1 MVSIK
6 DVAALAGV
14 SDRTVS
20 RVASG
25 DTKLVRPRTR
35 KKALK
40 AIEDLEKEP
49 KGKGGKA

>member
-25 DTKLVRPRTR
+25 DTRLLLSVVRVFGTT
-35 KKALK
+35 
-40 AIEDLEKEP
+40 
-49 KGKGGKA
+49 GGVS